1 MKQKKP
7 VYQQTFDYLVTD
19 YEWDGIREC
28 LVEKPVKR
36 DLFEEIQSNKDCAL
50 DVILDKFGGYPPI
63 QDGKV
68 PIEGIVDLDETE
80 RGNDLLKMAS
90 LIDTAEMYREKYN
103 LPLSMSVSEIY
114 AAIENTAAEVKE
126 IVDNSLTDLVEE
138 KTTDKV
144 EEKTTVK
151 VEEKKNEKKENV
163 EESK

>member
-19 YEWDGIREC
+19 YEWDGVREC

-68 PIEGIVDLDETE
+68 PIEGIVDFDETE

-114 AAIENTAAEVKE
+114 DAIDKLAVEMKE
-126 IVDNSLTDLVEE
+126 FYDNSLTENVKEKSVE
-138 KTTDKV
+138 KV
-144 EEKTTVK
+144 EEIKD
-151 VEEKKNEKKENV
+151 EKKEIV
-163 EESK
+163 KESK

>member
-1 MKQKKP
+1 MKQTKL

-19 YEWDGIREC
+19 YEWDGVREC

-50 DVILDKFGGYPPI
+50 DIILDKFGGYPPI

-114 AAIENTAAEVKE
+114 AAIEKTAAEVKE
-126 IVDNSLTDLVEE
+126 IVDKSLSTE
-138 KTTDKV
+138 KV
-144 EEKTTVK
+144 EEKN
-151 VEEKKNEKKENV
+151 NEKKENV
-163 EESK
+163 EESKQA

>member
-50 DVILDKFGGYPPI
+50 DVILDKFGGYPPV
-63 QDGKV
+63 QDGRV
-68 PIEGIVDLDETE
+68 PLQGIVDLDECE

-103 LPLSMSVSEIY
+103 LPLSMSVSEVY
-114 AAIENTAAEVKE
+114 DAIDKLAVEMKE
-126 IVDNSLTDLVEE
+126 FYDNSLTENVKEKSVE
-138 KTTDKV
+138 
-144 EEKTTVK
+144 K
-151 VEEKKNEKKENV
+151 VEEKKNETKENV

>member
-50 DVILDKFGGYPPI
+50 DVILDKFGGYPPV

-68 PIEGIVDLDETE
+68 PIQGIVDLDEIE

-114 AAIENTAAEVKE
+114 AAIEKTATEVKE
-126 IVDNSLTDLVEE
+126 IVDKDLLTE
-138 KTTDKV
+138 
-144 EEKTTVK
+144 K
-151 VEEKKNEKKENV
+151 VEEKKNEKKEIV

>member
-1 MKQKKP
+1 MKQEKP

-19 YEWDGIREC
+19 YEWDGVREC

-50 DVILDKFGGYPPI
+50 DIILDKFGGYPPV
-63 QDGKV
+63 QDGRV
-68 PIEGIVDLDETE
+68 PVQGIVDLDVTE
-80 RGNDLLKMAS
+80 RGNDLLKIAS

-114 AAIENTAAEVKE
+114 AAIEKTAAEVKE
-126 IVDNSLTDLVEE
+126 IVDKDLSTD
-138 KTTDKV
+138 
-144 EEKTTVK
+144 K

-163 EESK
+163 EESKQA

>member
-1 MKQKKP
+1 MKQKTP
-7 VYQQTFDYLVTD
+7 VFQQTFDYLVTD
-19 YEWDGIREC
+19 YEWDGVREC
-28 LVEKPVKR
+28 LVEKSAKR
-36 DLFEEIQSNKDCAL
+36 DLFEEIQSNKECAL

-114 AAIENTAAEVKE
+114 EAIEKTAVEVKE
-126 IVDNSLTDLVEE
+126 IVDKSLSTE
-138 KTTDKV
+138 KV
-144 EEKTTVK
+144 EENKD
-151 VEEKKNEKKENV
+151 EKKENV
-163 EESK
+163 DESEQA

>member
-1 MKQKKP
+1 MKQKNS

-19 YEWDGIREC
+19 YEWDGVREC

-50 DVILDKFGGYPPI
+50 DIILDKFGGYPPV

-68 PIEGIVDLDETE
+68 PIEGIVDFDETE

-114 AAIENTAAEVKE
+114 AAIEKTAAEVKE
-126 IVDNSLTDLVEE
+126 IVDKELSTE
-138 KTTDKV
+138 
-144 EEKTTVK
+144 K
-151 VEEKKNEKKENV
+151 VEEKKNEKEENV

>member
-1 MKQKKP
+1 MKQKTP

-19 YEWDGIREC
+19 YEWDGVREC

-50 DVILDKFGGYPPI
+50 DVILDKFGGYPPV
-63 QDGKV
+63 QDGRV
-68 PIEGIVDLDETE
+68 PVQGIVDLDETE
-80 RGNDLLKMAS
+80 RGNDLLKIAS

-114 AAIENTAAEVKE
+114 AAIEKTAAEVKE
-126 IVDNSLTDLVEE
+126 IVDKDLSIE
-138 KTTDKV
+138 KV
-144 EEKTTVK
+144 EEKN
-151 VEEKKNEKKENV
+151 NEKKENV

>member
-1 MKQKKP
+1 MKQKTP

-19 YEWDGIREC
+19 YDWDGVREC

-68 PIEGIVDLDETE
+68 PIPGIVDLDETE

-114 AAIENTAAEVKE
+114 AAIEKTAAEVKE
-126 IVDNSLTDLVEE
+126 VVDKSLSAET
-138 KTTDKV
+138 
-144 EEKTTVK
+144 
-151 VEEKKNEKKENV
+151 VEEKKNEKTEIV

>member
-7 VYQQTFDYLVTD
+7 VYQQAFAYLVID

-36 DLFEEIQSNKDCAL
+36 DLFEELQSNKDCAL
-50 DVILDKFGGYPPI
+50 DIILDKFGGYPPI

-68 PIEGIVDLDETE
+68 PIVGIVDLDDSE
-80 RGNDLLKMAS
+80 RGKDLLKMAS

-114 AAIENTAAEVKE
+114 AAIEKTAAEVKE
-126 IVDNSLTDLVEE
+126 IVDNSLTD
-138 KTTDKV
+138 KV
-144 EEKTTVK
+144 EEIPTEK
-151 VEEKKNEKKENV
+151 VEEKKYEKKETV

>member
-1 MKQKKP
+1 MQKKP

-19 YEWDGIREC
+19 YEWDGVREC
-28 LVEKPVKR
+28 LVEKPDKR

-50 DVILDKFGGYPPI
+50 DVILDKFGGYPPV

-68 PIEGIVDLDETE
+68 PIEGIVDLDECE

-114 AAIENTAAEVKE
+114 AAIEKTAVEMKE
-126 IVDNSLTDLVEE
+126 IVDKGLSTE
-138 KTTDKV
+138 
-144 EEKTTVK
+144 K
-151 VEEKKNEKKENV
+151 VEEKKDEKKEIV

>member
-1 MKQKKP
+1 MKQKTP

-19 YEWDGIREC
+19 YEWDGVREC

-50 DVILDKFGGYPPI
+50 DVILDKFGGYPPV
-63 QDGKV
+63 QDGRV
-68 PIEGIVDLDETE
+68 PVQGTVDLDETE

-114 AAIENTAAEVKE
+114 AAIEKTAAEVKE
-126 IVDNSLTDLVEE
+126 IVDNDLLTE
-138 KTTDKV
+138 
-144 EEKTTVK
+144 K
-151 VEEKKNEKKENV
+151 VEEKKDEKKEIV

>member
-50 DVILDKFGGYPPI
+50 DVILDKFGGYPPV

-68 PIEGIVDLDETE
+68 PIQGIVDLDETE

-90 LIDTAEMYREKYN
+90 LIDTAELYREKYN
-103 LPLSMSVSEIY
+103 LPLSMSVSEVY
-114 AAIENTAAEVKE
+114 DAIDKLAVEMNEFF
-126 IVDNSLTDLVEE
+126 DNSLTENVKE
-138 KTTDKV
+138 KSV
-144 EEKTTVK
+144 QK

-163 EESK
+163 EASK

>member
-1 MKQKKP
+1 MKQKKS

-19 YEWDGIREC
+19 YEWDGVREC

-50 DVILDKFGGYPPI
+50 DVILDKFGGYPPV

-114 AAIENTAAEVKE
+114 DAIDKLAVEMKE
-126 IVDNSLTDLVEE
+126 FYDNSLTENVKEKSVE
-138 KTTDKV
+138 KL
-144 EEKTTVK
+144 
-151 VEEKKNEKKENV
+151 EEKKNEKKENV